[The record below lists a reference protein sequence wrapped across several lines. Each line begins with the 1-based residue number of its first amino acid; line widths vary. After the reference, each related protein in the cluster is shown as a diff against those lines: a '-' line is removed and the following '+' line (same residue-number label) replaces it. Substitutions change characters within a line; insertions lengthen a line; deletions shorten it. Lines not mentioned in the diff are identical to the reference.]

1 MTNDELIIKA
11 ESALRRKLVNGRIFG
26 DVAAALITDKENVF
40 TGIAVDTPGWGLCAE
55 RSAIAAMAT
64 AGEYRIKTIV
74 AVWKEDEAIDPN
86 SALHVLPPCGLCR
99 QFMRDIDEGNLET
112 EVILARN
119 KVAKLKALLPYH
131 NWPEPLDR
139 PA

>member
-1 MTNDELIIKA
+1 MTNDELITRA
-11 ESALRRKLVNGRIFG
+11 EGALRRKTVGDRLFG
-26 DVAAALITDKENVF
+26 DVAAALITDKGNVF
-40 TGIAVDTPGWGLCAE
+40 TGVAVDTPSWGLCAE

-86 SALHVLPPCGLCR
+86 SVLHVLPPCGLCR

-112 EVILARN
+112 DVILGRN

-131 NWPEPLDR
+131 N
-139 PA
+139 